1 MDNMPEQNAME
12 GTPGNGIEGLD
23 PAELLR
29 QGAAADTIPENST
42 GGFTPPTPE
51 ELASFFPQ
59 FEILGLIGRGGM
71 GAVYKV
77 RQPGLDRIVA
87 LKILP
92 PSIAIAE
99 SFPERFT
106 REAKAMAKLNH
117 TGIVTIHEF
126 GRQGDLYYFLM
137 EYVDGVNLRQ
147 LLENGRISPRE
158 AMAIVPQI
166 CDALQFAHDQGIVHR
181 DIKPENILLDR
192 LGRVKVADFG
202 IAKLVGSADSR
213 SADFSRPPSG
223 TSHNFTEHGK
233 VIGTPQYM
241 APEQIESPTEV
252 DHRADIF
259 ALGVVFYQMLTGE
272 LPEKKLQPPSRK
284 ISLDVRLDE
293 VVLRALEKDPALR
306 FSNVTEM
313 KTRIEEAAADTGSEE
328 SNTPLPQKSKRG
340 SLAIALSILGFFILF
355 VFTLV
360 FVKLLDLEDFRT
372 TGAAGGS
379 PPETITTSSLPPP
392 VLAPLAKN
400 QESSLDG
407 RVIFGEGI
415 LPSSEMSMI
424 DLEAGT
430 IQSLDIETVKD
441 AILPPFGLVYH
452 QTPGVNGST
461 SERKK
466 TDILLY
472 TRAESFGVSYAP
484 TGQLTDLPDPR
495 VLFEDAQRDQFS
507 GLSISVNRGIGKWQG
522 YKITSADGSAGFGSF
537 RISSSGGNSI
547 EWTFIKKEKS
557 VVGRFESP
565 FQRDR
570 KELQSDQLSRIPQM
584 IRYLLKKLGHDNP
597 SVLLLRR
604 EIDGEDPAESP
615 VATYVALALRDRI
628 ATMRAIKNGVSP
640 PKRDSLSTYLLGHDY
655 FPNEETKVILE
666 QKLEET
672 TKALTAETKRHLAPS
687 GQSDEGVSRFDL
699 DRYADIK
706 LRYEALIDLL
716 KTKQPVTLRFDKVE
730 AEAMTAKDLPADNR
744 LQIRRVVA
752 SGTLGSEAMQH
763 TFSDEKGIEFEE
775 TLYVSQDVIIWGDLV
790 ERNFMRNDEES
801 FSLDIEL
808 NDLGTNR
815 MKAATQPT
823 GEQIRLAIIIDGR
836 VNSAPLVHQGPLG
849 KNFQINGFKTQEEAI
864 DLIKSFPQ
872 GKKEMKAMSSMLWLM
887 GIDEGKYEQSYE
899 PASEIL
905 FKSQITKDQWVK
917 DLTSARNVFGA
928 FRGIR
933 NIAKIEDLKSLP
945 GVPDGEFRI
954 VIFTSEFEKKKEATE
969 TVTLTKEGGEWKV
982 AGYFIR

>member
-1 MDNMPEQNAME
+1 MPEQNAME

-92 PSIAIAE
+92 ESIGLLD

-117 TGIVTIHEF
+117 AGIVTIHEF
-126 GRQGDLYYFLM
+126 GHQGDLYYFLM

-202 IAKLVGSADSR
+202 IAKLVGTADSR

-241 APEQIESPTEV
+241 APEQSESPNEV

-272 LPEKKLQPPSRK
+272 LPEKNLQPPSRK

-313 KTRIEEAAADTGSEE
+313 KTRIEEAAADTGSGV
-328 SNTPLPQKSKRG
+328 SNTPLPQKSKR
-340 SLAIALSILGFFILF
+340 SSAVIALSILGGLLILVLAGLIIGYMSLSFSGSSSRSGGTFISSTEETSDTSRNVRTEIGVMENTDISVDDLPVASESTINAKPVLRRLALQHEVKAGTGDAWLPSGETDDSKDWFPPHVGMNVSGRKAAKENPRFLCLWFSHPLIDRQSVMNVRLF
-355 VFTLV
+355 EKDGETPLRVPLNDIATGPLPASEQTDGSGWITATRCAGTMTDFPKEAVVSLRYSLGPWEYTKEIPAD
-360 FVKLLDLEDFRT
+360 FNGTMALDNTAF
-372 TGAAGGS
+372 
-379 PPETITTSSLPPP
+379 TTS
-392 VLAPLAKN
+392 
-400 QESSLDG
+400 
-407 RVIFGEGI
+407 
-415 LPSSEMSMI
+415 
-424 DLEAGT
+424 
-430 IQSLDIETVKD
+430 
-441 AILPPFGLVYH
+441 
-452 QTPGVNGST
+452 PGQN
-461 SERKK
+461 
-466 TDILLY
+466 
-472 TRAESFGVSYAP
+472 
-484 TGQLTDLPDPR
+484 
-495 VLFEDAQRDQFS
+495 
-507 GLSISVNRGIGKWQG
+507 
-522 YKITSADGSAGFGSF
+522 ADGNSFIQITDSIDPDLKDEQIDFVAISKSGRKVESIGGGISGSEGAYSKRITFNTPLREVETF
-537 RISSSGGNSI
+537 RC
-547 EWTFIKKEKS
+547 
-557 VVGRFESP
+557 
-565 FQRDR
+565 R
-570 KELQSDQLSRIPQM
+570 KRPIQ
-584 IRYLLKKLGHDNP
+584 
-597 SVLLLRR
+597 
-604 EIDGEDPAESP
+604 EI
-615 VATYVALALRDRI
+615 
-628 ATMRAIKNGVSP
+628 
-640 PKRDSLSTYLLGHDY
+640 
-655 FPNEETKVILE
+655 
-666 QKLEET
+666 
-672 TKALTAETKRHLAPS
+672 
-687 GQSDEGVSRFDL
+687 
-699 DRYADIK
+699 
-706 LRYEALIDLL
+706 
-716 KTKQPVTLRFDKVE
+716 KQPVILHPDEATLKV
-730 AEAMTAKDLPADNR
+730 MTAKDLPGDNR
-744 LQIRRVVA
+744 LQVRKIVA
-752 SGTLGSEAMQH
+752 LGSPESEAMRYA
-763 TFSDEKGIEFEE
+763 SPDEHGVESETTLHVSEE
-775 TLYVSQDVIIWGDLV
+775 VIVWGDLV

-849 KNFQINGFKTQEEAI
+849 KNFQISGFKTQEEAI

-872 GKKEMKAMSSMLWLM
+872 GKKEMKAMSSILWLM
-887 GIDEGKYEQSYE
+887 GIDERKYEQSYE

-945 GVPDGEFRI
+945 GVPDGEF
-954 VIFTSEFEKKKEATE
+954 VS
-969 TVTLTKEGGEWKV
+969 
-982 AGYFIR
+982 